1 MIFKHYKSMLLIVL
15 IAVPALSGCWT
26 LNPLIHP
33 TRLLDAGTRVEII
46 NVTKDVLFNSVVA
59 SDQKTIETMIQRI
72 MELTRDELA
81 ALDINASTGPTP
93 GAAKLNYEIRTV
105 NTVRMITGS
114 LFGVTSG
121 DKFEVRYRVIFE
133 NSEGKRI
140 FIDTEKE
147 EGSDI
152 DELFENIARRT
163 ARNVANS
170 FKDN

>member
-1 MIFKHYKSMLLIVL
+1 
-15 IAVPALSGCWT
+15 
-26 LNPLIHP
+26 
-33 TRLLDAGTRVEII
+33 
-46 NVTKDVLFNSVVA
+46 
-59 SDQKTIETMIQRI
+59 
-72 MELTRDELA
+72 
-81 ALDINASTGPTP
+81 
-93 GAAKLNYEIRTV
+93 
-105 NTVRMITGS
+105 MITGS